1 MPDMHL
7 RLPVCTYSTCRS
19 FTKKQNENTKTWTN
33 REHQI
38 YLQEWTRQGRLPA
51 WYGIQR
57 YWRSVKKNDLWQS
70 IVWQSI
76 CSLLITSLNKAWTLV
91 PVWNKAK
98 RLLLAIPQKQ
108 FISKSLQ
115 FPVASNPQNDRCQ
128 HVLTSMIY
136 NFFDKKSRD
145 TITYTGAESISE
157 DQKLAKELHRPIAR
171 KFQWPKL
178 YLSYQNSIWDADLA
192 NMELISKYNK
202 RAKFLLCVIDIY
214 SKCAWVSHWETRKL
228 LQSLTHFKQSGCK
241 WNQIWFDRDS
251 EPYNRSLR
259 SWLQANDIKMYPTHN
274 KRMSP
279 VAERFIE
286 TLKNKID

>member
-1 MPDMHL
+1 MPDIHL

-33 REHQI
+33 RELQI
-38 YLQEWTRQGRLPA
+38 YPQEWTRQGRLPA

-57 YWRSVKKNDLWQS
+57 YWRSVKKNDLWQI

-136 NFFDKKSRD
+136 NFFDKK
-145 TITYTGAESISE
+145 I
-157 DQKLAKELHRPIAR
+157 
-171 KFQWPKL
+171 
-178 YLSYQNSIWDADLA
+178 
-192 NMELISKYNK
+192 
-202 RAKFLLCVIDIY
+202 
-214 SKCAWVSHWETRKL
+214 
-228 LQSLTHFKQSGCK
+228 
-241 WNQIWFDRDS
+241 
-251 EPYNRSLR
+251 
-259 SWLQANDIKMYPTHN
+259 
-274 KRMSP
+274 
-279 VAERFIE
+279 
-286 TLKNKID
+286 